1 MRVRRAGHE
10 TRKDDKVI
18 ARPAIFVELSNVEA
32 TDPYGESM
40 KRTAIILGILS
51 FAVMV
56 GAQTTG
62 AAPQTPATGQPA
74 AAQGTPAPGAAT
86 APAAKRPPQAKTQPE
101 FDAYKVAAA
110 ATDAAALEKAAD
122 DFATKFPDSEL
133 RLLLYK
139 SDMHLYQNGNN
150 AEKTEALG
158 RKVLALD
165 PDDPD
170 ALTTVAEVIA
180 ERTRDSDLDKDQR
193 YADGLKMAEHALS
206 TIDTDIA
213 VPPNTPQDKVDAFK
227 GGMRAQA
234 YSTMGTIEYNKNNF
248 PAAQENFQKAIDA
261 LPSQPYAPDVLR
273 LALALDKQSK
283 YEDALKVAN
292 RAVELSQENTMI
304 GGSARRERDRLLALT
319 GHPVPAAQPSATPQ
333 GQPAQ
338 TPPPSQPPNK

>member
-1 MRVRRAGHE
+1 
-10 TRKDDKVI
+10 
-18 ARPAIFVELSNVEA
+18 
-32 TDPYGESM
+32 M

-51 FAVMV
+51 IAVL
-56 GAQTTG
+56 
-62 AAPQTPATGQPA
+62 A
-74 AAQGTPAPGAAT
+74 AAQSTGTPAQTPPTTGQTVSGQGTTAPGTPA

-139 SDMHLYQNGNN
+139 TDMHLYQNANN
-150 AEKTEALG
+150 AEKTEAMG
-158 RKVLALD
+158 RKVLGLD

-170 ALTTVAEVIA
+170 ALTVVAEVIA
-180 ERTRDSDLDKDQR
+180 ERTRDSDIDKDQR

-206 TIDTDIA
+206 TVDTDVA
-213 VPPNTPQDKVDAFK
+213 VPPNTPQEKVDAFK
-227 GGMRAQA
+227 AGMRAQA

-248 PAAQENFQKAIDA
+248 PAAQEDFQKAIDA
-261 LPSQPYAPDVLR
+261 FPSQPYAPDVLR

-283 YEDALKVAN
+283 YEEALKFAN
-292 RAVELSQENTMI
+292 RAVELSQENTPI

-319 GHPVPAAQPSATPQ
+319 GHPVPPAQPSATPPQ
-333 GQPAQ
+333 
-338 TPPPSQPPNK
+338 SQPPNK